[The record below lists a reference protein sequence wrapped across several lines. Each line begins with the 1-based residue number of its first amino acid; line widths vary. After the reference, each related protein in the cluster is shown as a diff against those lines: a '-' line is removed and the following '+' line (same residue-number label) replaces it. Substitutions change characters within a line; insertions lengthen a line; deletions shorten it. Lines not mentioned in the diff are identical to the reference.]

1 METMQLRTYLR
12 HDEGR
17 NAGIP
22 NLRICDIVQFHSPIS
37 GGIKRYI
44 TDKAKM
50 LRSFKQLEHC
60 IIIPGKQDLQ
70 WNDGATRYYQIKS
83 PLIPG
88 SKSYRS
94 FVQTGRIKEILDE
107 FNPDLIEVA
116 DPYQSAW
123 TAMQWAKQNHARI
136 MLFYHSDYPR
146 AWHRTIRKWGPG
158 VLATGFQKVVD
169 MYLRRTFGRADALL
183 VSTEKYERYWKA
195 RIKRPVLR
203 VKFGFDPA
211 KFHPMDNS
219 SRIREE
225 IGVAADAPLVLFLGR
240 LAKEKRVP
248 ILIEAFEKLK
258 SRLPEAELLVVGD
271 GEEQSSLLKLCERKR
286 LKVHWLPFSSN
297 PAALAS
303 YYTAADVYAH
313 PAKNETFGLSVIEAL
328 ACGTPVVAFRQS
340 GLEEA
345 CRNSPESILVREGD
359 IDAFTLGIEQAL
371 GRNRTFAKRMKIHEA
386 MQTKVS
392 LQTTIDQLLNA
403 YLRVYTDFPDRY
415 TAGQS

>member
-1 METMQLRTYLR
+1 METMQFSPGLR
-12 HDEGR
+12 HDEGKESS
-17 NAGIP
+17 IS

-50 LRSFKQLEHC
+50 LRDFEQIEHC
-60 IIIPGKQDLQ
+60 IIIPGEQDLQ
-70 WNDGATRYYQIKS
+70 WNDGATMYYQIKS

-146 AWHRTIRKWGPG
+146 AWHRTIRKWAPG
-158 VLATGFQKVVD
+158 VLATGFQKAVD
-169 MYLRRTFGRADALL
+169 MYLRHTFEHADALL

-195 RIKRPVLR
+195 RIKKPVLKVR
-203 VKFGFDPA
+203 LGFDPA
-211 KFHPMDNS
+211 KFHPHDHAS
-219 SRIREE
+219 SVRKT
-225 IGVAADAPLVLFLGR
+225 IGVKADAPLILFLGR
-240 LAKEKRVP
+240 LAKEKRIP

-258 SRLPEAELLVVGD
+258 SRIPDTELLIVGD
-271 GEEQSSLLKLCERKR
+271 GEEQDSLLKLCERKH

-297 PAALAS
+297 PATLAS
-303 YYTAADVYAH
+303 YYTAADAYAH
-313 PAKNETFGLSVIEAL
+313 PAKNETFGLSVLEAL
-328 ACGTPVVAFRQS
+328 ACGTPVVAFHQS

-359 IDAFTLGIEQAL
+359 IDAFAHGIERAL
-371 GRNRTFAKRMKIHEA
+371 ERKRDFAKRMQIHEA
-386 MQTKVS
+386 MKNKVS
-392 LQTTIDQLLNA
+392 LQCTIDQLFAA
-403 YLRVYTDFPDRY
+403 YLKVYTDFPGRY
-415 TAGQS
+415 TADAS